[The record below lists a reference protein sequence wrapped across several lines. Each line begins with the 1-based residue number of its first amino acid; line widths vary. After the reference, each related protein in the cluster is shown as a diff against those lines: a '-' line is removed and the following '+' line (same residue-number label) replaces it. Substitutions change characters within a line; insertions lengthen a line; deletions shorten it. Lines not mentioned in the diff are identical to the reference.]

1 MSWCFNKTL
10 FIKIPCLVEKNS
22 QMIEIFYKTIP
33 FFALIGLG
41 YSAAITRFFSA
52 EATVYLTK
60 FVFYFALSAMLFR
73 FSSDLS
79 LSELYDP
86 EFIFAYLSASLIIY
100 FLATSVAIFR
110 EKVPSEAAVEA
121 QCSVI
126 GNVGFLGI
134 PMLAILL
141 GPESVGFIMIIL
153 AIDLIVFGSL
163 IVLIIV
169 ASKDKKLDLFLFYR
183 LLLGL
188 MKNPMIVSII
198 CGLLWSA
205 SGWSIPGPIN
215 DFIVMLGSAATP
227 GALFAIGASLAQKS
241 TERFEV
247 AAWLSFCKLVLHP
260 FAVCIAVFYI
270 FKVELYPATVMIA
283 AASLPVAGNIFMVA
297 QHYNV
302 APKRASAAIFLST
315 VLSIFTVSFTV
326 AWVSNIN

>member
-1 MSWCFNKTL
+1 
-10 FIKIPCLVEKNS
+10 
-22 QMIEIFYKTIP
+22 MIEIFYKTIP

-52 EATVYLTK
+52 EATAYLTK

-110 EKVPSEAAVEA
+110 KKVPSEAAVEA

-169 ASKDKKLDLFLFYR
+169 ASKDKKLDIFLFYR
-183 LLLGL
+183 VLLELT
-188 MKNPMIVSII
+188 KNPMIVSII

-205 SGWSIPGPIN
+205 SGWSIPEPIN
-215 DFIVMLGSAATP
+215 DFVIMLGSAATP

-260 FAVCIAVFYI
+260 LAVCIAVFFI
-270 FKVELYPATVMIA
+270 FEVEIYAATVMIA

-297 QHYNV
+297 HHYNV

-315 VLSIFTVSFTV
+315 VLSVFTVSFTI
-326 AWVSNIN
+326 AWVSNLN

>member
-1 MSWCFNKTL
+1 
-10 FIKIPCLVEKNS
+10 
-22 QMIEIFYKTIP
+22 MIEIFYKPIP

-73 FSSDLS
+73 FSSDLL

-110 EKVPSEAAVEA
+110 KKVPSEAAVEA

-134 PMLAILL
+134 PMLAILM
-141 GPESVGFIMIIL
+141 GPDAVGFIMIIL
-153 AIDLIVFGSL
+153 AVDLIIFGSL

-169 ASKDKKLDLFLFYR
+169 ASKDKKLDVFLFYR
-183 LLLGL
+183 VLLGL
-188 MKNPMIVSII
+188 TKNPMIVSII

-205 SGWSIPGPIN
+205 SGWSIPEPIN
-215 DFIVMLGSAATP
+215 DFVIMLGSAATP

-260 FAVCIAVFYI
+260 LAVCIAVFFI
-270 FKVELYPATVMIA
+270 FEVEIYAATVMIA

-297 QHYNV
+297 HHYNV

-315 VLSIFTVSFTV
+315 VLSVFTVSFTI
-326 AWVSNIN
+326 AWVSNLN

>member
-1 MSWCFNKTL
+1 MC
-10 FIKIPCLVEKNS
+10 I
-22 QMIEIFYKTIP
+22 
-33 FFALIGLG
+33 
-41 YSAAITRFFSA
+41 RD
-52 EATVYLTK
+52 
-60 FVFYFALSAMLFR
+60 R
-73 FSSDLS
+73 
-79 LSELYDP
+79 
-86 EFIFAYLSASLIIY
+86 
-100 FLATSVAIFR
+100 
-110 EKVPSEAAVEA
+110 SEAAVEA

-183 LLLGL
+183 VLLGL

-270 FKVELYPATVMIA
+270 FKVELYAATVMIA

-315 VLSIFTVSFTV
+315 VLSIFTVSFTI
-326 AWVSNIN
+326 AWVSNLN

>member
-1 MSWCFNKTL
+1 
-10 FIKIPCLVEKNS
+10 
-22 QMIEIFYKTIP
+22 MIEIFYKTIP

-86 EFIFAYLSASLIIY
+86 EFIYAYLSASLIIY

-110 EKVPSEAAVEA
+110 KKVPSEAAVEA

>member
-1 MSWCFNKTL
+1 
-10 FIKIPCLVEKNS
+10 
-22 QMIEIFYKTIP
+22 MIEIFYKTIP

-41 YSAAITRFFSA
+41 YSAAITRFFPG
-52 EATVYLTK
+52 EATTYLTK
-60 FVFYFALSAMLFR
+60 FIFYFALSAMLFR
-73 FSSDLS
+73 FSSNLS

-100 FLATSVAIFR
+100 FLATAVAIFR
-110 EKVPSEAAVEA
+110 KKSPSEAAVEA

-134 PMLAILL
+134 PMLAILM
-141 GPESVGFIMIIL
+141 GAEAVGFIMLIL

-169 ASKDKKLDLFLFYR
+169 AGKDKKLDISLFYR
-183 LLLGL
+183 VLLGL
-188 MKNPMIVSII
+188 MKNPMIVSIT

-205 SGWSIPGPIN
+205 SGWSIPVPIN
-215 DFIVMLGSAATP
+215 EFVIILGSAATP

-260 FAVCIAVFYI
+260 IAVFIAVFYV
-270 FKVELYPATVMIA
+270 FKVEPYAATVMIA

-315 VLSIFTVSFTV
+315 VLSILTVSFTI
-326 AWVSNIN
+326 AWVNNLN

>member
-1 MSWCFNKTL
+1 
-10 FIKIPCLVEKNS
+10 
-22 QMIEIFYKTIP
+22 MIEIFYKTIP

-52 EATVYLTK
+52 EATAYLTK

-79 LSELYDP
+79 LSDLYDP

-110 EKVPSEAAVEA
+110 KKVPSEAAVEA

-134 PMLAILL
+134 PMLAILM
-141 GPESVGFIMIIL
+141 GPDAVGFIMIIL
-153 AIDLIVFGSL
+153 AIDLIIFGSL

-169 ASKDKKLDLFLFYR
+169 ASKDKKLDVFLFYR
-183 LLLGL
+183 VLLGL
-188 MKNPMIVSII
+188 TKNPMIVSII

-205 SGWSIPGPIN
+205 SGWSIPEPIN
-215 DFIVMLGSAATP
+215 DFVIMLGSAATP

-260 FAVCIAVFYI
+260 LAVCIAVFFI
-270 FKVELYPATVMIA
+270 FEVEIYAATVMIA

-297 QHYNV
+297 HHYNV

-315 VLSIFTVSFTV
+315 VLSVFTVSFTI
-326 AWVSNIN
+326 AWVSNLN

>member
-1 MSWCFNKTL
+1 
-10 FIKIPCLVEKNS
+10 
-22 QMIEIFYKTIP
+22 MIEIFYKTIP

-41 YSAAITRFFSA
+41 YSAAIIRFFSA

-110 EKVPSEAAVEA
+110 KKVPSEAAVEA

-183 LLLGL
+183 VLLGL

>member
-1 MSWCFNKTL
+1 
-10 FIKIPCLVEKNS
+10 
-22 QMIEIFYKTIP
+22 MIEIFYKTIP

-52 EATVYLTK
+52 EATAYLTK

-79 LSELYDP
+79 LGELYDP
-86 EFIFAYLSASLIIY
+86 EFIFAYLSASLVIY
-100 FLATSVAIFR
+100 FLATAVAIFR
-110 EKVPSEAAVEA
+110 KKSPSEAAVEA

-134 PMLAILL
+134 PMLAILM
-141 GPESVGFIMIIL
+141 GPEAVGFIMIIL
-153 AIDLIVFGSL
+153 AIDLTVFGSL

-169 ASKDKKLDLFLFYR
+169 ASKDKKLDILIFYR
-183 LLLGL
+183 VLIGL
-188 MKNPMIVSII
+188 TKNPMIVSII

-205 SGWSIPGPIN
+205 SGWALPGPIN
-215 DFIVMLGSAATP
+215 DFVIMLGSAATP
-227 GALFAIGASLAQKS
+227 GALFAIGASLAQKT
-241 TERFEV
+241 TERLEV

-260 FAVCIAVFYI
+260 LAVCIAVFYI
-270 FKVELYPATVMIA
+270 FKVEMYAATVMIA

-297 QHYNV
+297 HHYNV

-315 VLSIFTVSFTV
+315 VLSILTVSFSI
-326 AWVSNIN
+326 AWLISLN

>member
-1 MSWCFNKTL
+1 
-10 FIKIPCLVEKNS
+10 
-22 QMIEIFYKTIP
+22 MIEIFYKTIP

-52 EATVYLTK
+52 EATAYLTK
-60 FVFYFALSAMLFR
+60 FVFYFALSAMIFR

-86 EFIFAYLSASLIIY
+86 EFIYAYLSASLVIY
-100 FLATSVAIFR
+100 FLAMAIAIFR
-110 EKVPSEAAVEA
+110 KKAPSEAAVEA

-134 PMLAILL
+134 PMLAILM
-141 GPESVGFIMIIL
+141 GPDAVGFIMIIL
-153 AIDLIVFGSL
+153 AIDLIIFGSL

-169 ASKDKKLDLFLFYR
+169 ASKDKKLDVFLFYR
-183 LLLGL
+183 VLLGL
-188 MKNPMIVSII
+188 TKNPMIVSII

-205 SGWSIPGPIN
+205 SGWSIPEPIN
-215 DFIVMLGSAATP
+215 DFVIMLGSAATP

-260 FAVCIAVFYI
+260 LAVCIAVFFI
-270 FKVELYPATVMIA
+270 FEVEIYAATVMIA

-297 QHYNV
+297 HHYNV

-315 VLSIFTVSFTV
+315 VLSVFTVSFTI
-326 AWVSNIN
+326 AWVSNLN

>member
-1 MSWCFNKTL
+1 
-10 FIKIPCLVEKNS
+10 
-22 QMIEIFYKTIP
+22 MIEIFYKTIP

-41 YSAAITRFFSA
+41 YSAAIIRFFSA

-86 EFIFAYLSASLIIY
+86 EFIYAYLSASLIIY
-100 FLATSVAIFR
+100 FLATSIAIFR
-110 EKVPSEAAVEA
+110 KKVPSEAAVEA

-183 LLLGL
+183 VLLGL

>member
-1 MSWCFNKTL
+1 
-10 FIKIPCLVEKNS
+10 
-22 QMIEIFYKTIP
+22 MIEIFYKTIP

-41 YSAAITRFFSA
+41 YSAAITRFFPA
-52 EATVYLTK
+52 EATTYLTK
-60 FVFYFALSAMLFR
+60 FIFYFALSAMLFR
-73 FSSDLS
+73 FSSNLS

-100 FLATSVAIFR
+100 FLATAVAIFR
-110 EKVPSEAAVEA
+110 KKSPSEAAVEA

-134 PMLAILL
+134 PMLAILM
-141 GPESVGFIMIIL
+141 GAEAVGFIMLIL

-169 ASKDKKLDLFLFYR
+169 AGKDKKLDISLFYR
-183 LLLGL
+183 VLLGL
-188 MKNPMIVSII
+188 MKNQMIVSIT

-205 SGWSIPGPIN
+205 SGWSIPVPIN
-215 DFIVMLGSAATP
+215 EFFIILGSASTP

-241 TERFEV
+241 TERLEV

-260 FAVCIAVFYI
+260 IAVFIAVFYV
-270 FKVELYPATVMIA
+270 FKVEPYAATVMIA

-315 VLSIFTVSFTV
+315 VLSILTVSFTI
-326 AWVSNIN
+326 AWVNNLN

>member
-1 MSWCFNKTL
+1 
-10 FIKIPCLVEKNS
+10 
-22 QMIEIFYKTIP
+22 MIEIFYKTIP

-52 EATVYLTK
+52 EATAYLTK
-60 FVFYFALSAMLFR
+60 FVFYFALSAMLFQ

-110 EKVPSEAAVEA
+110 KKVPSEAAVEA

-169 ASKDKKLDLFLFYR
+169 ASKDKKLDIFLFYR
-183 LLLGL
+183 VLLELT
-188 MKNPMIVSII
+188 KNPMIVSII

-205 SGWSIPGPIN
+205 SGWSIPEPIN
-215 DFIVMLGSAATP
+215 DFVIMLGSAATP

-260 FAVCIAVFYI
+260 LAVCIAVFFI
-270 FKVELYPATVMIA
+270 FEVEIYAATVMIA

-297 QHYNV
+297 HHYNV

-315 VLSIFTVSFTV
+315 VLSVFTVSFTI
-326 AWVSNIN
+326 AWVSNLN

>member
-10 FIKIPCLVEKNS
+10 FIKIPILVEKNS

-79 LSELYDP
+79 LSDLYDP
-86 EFIFAYLSASLIIY
+86 EFIYAYLSASLIIY

-110 EKVPSEAAVEA
+110 KKVPSEAAVEA

-183 LLLGL
+183 VLLGL

-215 DFIVMLGSAATP
+215 EFIVMLGSAATP

-260 FAVCIAVFYI
+260 LAVCIAVFYI

>member
-1 MSWCFNKTL
+1 
-10 FIKIPCLVEKNS
+10 
-22 QMIEIFYKTIP
+22 MIEIFYKTIP

-41 YSAAITRFFSA
+41 YSAAITRFFPA
-52 EATVYLTK
+52 EATTYLTK
-60 FVFYFALSAMLFR
+60 FIFYFALSAMLFR
-73 FSSDLS
+73 FSSNLS
-79 LSELYDP
+79 LSELYDH

-100 FLATSVAIFR
+100 FLATAVAIFR
-110 EKVPSEAAVEA
+110 KKSPSEAAVEA

-134 PMLAILL
+134 PMLAILM
-141 GPESVGFIMIIL
+141 GAEAVGFIMLIL

-169 ASKDKKLDLFLFYR
+169 AGKDKKLDISLFYR
-183 LLLGL
+183 VLLGL
-188 MKNPMIVSII
+188 MNHPMIVSIT

-205 SGWSIPGPIN
+205 SGWSIPVPIN
-215 DFIVMLGSAATP
+215 EFVIILGSAATP

-241 TERFEV
+241 TERLEV

-260 FAVCIAVFYI
+260 IAVFIAVFYV
-270 FKVELYPATVMIA
+270 FKVEPYAATVMIA

-315 VLSIFTVSFTV
+315 VLSILTVSFTI
-326 AWVSNIN
+326 AWVNNLN